1 MIAMIE
7 SFTERL
13 CSLDEFWMLA
23 QAETDDLPRRYEL
36 DEGVV
41 VEISPAGALHGALR
55 AWIAYLLNAHIH
67 AQGLRSLFWRRDR
80 LCAAP
85 SA

>member
-13 CSLDEFWMLA
+13 CSLDEFCTLA

-41 VEISPAGALHGALR
+41 LSRCHLQ
-55 AWIAYLLNAHIH
+55 AHCM
-67 AQGLRSLFWRRDR
+67 A
-80 LCAAP
+80 LCARG
-85 SA
+85 